1 LEHLER
7 SIHYSF
13 VWMIWQER
21 ASDDGEDV
29 DDAVIKDVDDDA
41 CP

>member
-1 LEHLER
+1 
-7 SIHYSF
+7 
-13 VWMIWQER
+13 MIWQER